1 MGASTSVI
9 YLQWPETAQFPIHS
23 SRNEMYIGSKSLKT
37 PLDDNDRISFP
48 SVSKLKEFRVSP
60 SFVSRFFVA
69 DVMAKT

>member
-1 MGASTSVI
+1 
-9 YLQWPETAQFPIHS
+9 
-23 SRNEMYIGSKSLKT
+23 MYIGSKSLKT

-60 SFVSRFFVA
+60 SFASRFFVA